1 MAARRASRPAAS
13 FNGILV
19 EPYSMIRNLLSVGGF
34 TLLSRVT
41 GFLSLAMQS
50 AIMGAGAVSDAFFIA
65 QRLPNSFRAIFG
77 EGAFNAAFVPSYSMA
92 LETEGDAAAEEFA
105 CEVYSLLLASQVILL
120 AIVWFFAPQFVSL
133 LAPGLSD
140 RPEKFALA
148 VSLTR
153 ITFPYLLFIT
163 LFVLHMGALNTHG
176 RFALPAFAPNLMN
189 LCVMAALALAFL
201 FPNAGYAA
209 SWGVTVS
216 GALELGLLMWAARR
230 IGILRG
236 LRKPHWPRVRD
247 FFVRLGPAVIGSASP
262 QIAVLADT
270 ILSSML
276 ADGGVSA
283 ISYAERLYQLPVG
296 VIGIAAG
303 TVLLPEMSRRIAAGD
318 EDGAFHAQSR
328 TMALT
333 IAAATP
339 FFVAF
344 DTMPELIVAGLFQR
358 GKFTA
363 ADAYAAGDVLAAY
376 GGGLMALVLIAS
388 ARASFQSRGDT
399 TTPMLVALA
408 ALAANVALKIVL
420 FRPLGAVGLA
430 TATAVGLW
438 INLAALVGI
447 ALTRDAMRFDDIF
460 GKTLIAS
467 FISGALLTLA
477 VFVCRR
483 PALALGAHF
492 GSQANLVALIALG
505 AVGALVYGGA
515 MLATLRAL
523 GAPIAAL
530 RRRS

>member
-1 MAARRASRPAAS
+1 
-13 FNGILV
+13 
-19 EPYSMIRNLLSVGGF
+19 MIRNLLSVGGF

-50 AIMGAGAVSDAFFIA
+50 AIMGAGLVSDAFFIA

-77 EGAFNAAFVPSYSMA
+77 EGAFNAAFVPSYSMS
-92 LETEGDAAAEEFA
+92 LEKEGDAAAEEFA
-105 CEVYSLLLASQVILL
+105 CEVYTLLLVSQLVLL
-120 AIVWFFAPQFVSL
+120 AIVWAFAPQFVSL
-133 LAPGLSD
+133 LAPGLGD

-189 LCVMAALALAFL
+189 LTVMAALAVSFL

-216 GALELGLLMWAARR
+216 GAMELGLLMWAARR

-247 FFVRLGPAVIGSASP
+247 FFVRLGPAIIGSASP
-262 QIAVLADT
+262 QIAVLVDT

-318 EDGAFHAQSR
+318 EDGAYRAQCR

-333 IAAATP
+333 IAAAAP

-358 GKFTA
+358 GKFTT

-376 GGGLMALVLIAS
+376 GSGLMALVLIAS
-388 ARASFQSRGDT
+388 ARASFQAHGDT
-399 TTPMLVALA
+399 RTPMLIALA
-408 ALAANVALKIVL
+408 ALAANVALKVAL
-420 FRPLGAVGLA
+420 FPPLGAVGLA

-438 INLAALVGI
+438 INLAALVAI
-447 ALTRDAMRFDDIF
+447 ALARDAMQFDYVF
-460 GKTLIAS
+460 GKTLAAT
-467 FISGALLTLA
+467 FIGCTGLTLVA
-477 VFVCRR
+477 ILGRA
-483 PALALGAHF
+483 PALALGSHF
-492 GSQANLVALIALG
+492 GSQASLVALIALG
-505 AVGALVYGGA
+505 AAGALVYGGA
-515 MLATLRAL
+515 LIGVLHYLGVRIASLR
-523 GAPIAAL
+523 G
-530 RRRS
+530 RR

>member
-1 MAARRASRPAAS
+1 
-13 FNGILV
+13 
-19 EPYSMIRNLLSVGGF
+19 MIRNLLSVGGF

-50 AIMGAGAVSDAFFIA
+50 AIMGAGVVSDAFFIA

-92 LETEGDAAAEEFA
+92 IEKEGDAAAEEFA
-105 CEVYSLLLASQVILL
+105 GEVYTLLLASQIVLL
-120 AIVWFFAPQFVSL
+120 AIVWVLTPQFVAL
-133 LAPGLSD
+133 LAPGLDD

-148 VSLTR
+148 VNLTR

-163 LFVLHMGALNTHG
+163 LFVLHMGALNARG

-189 LCVMAALALAFL
+189 LTVMAALAVAFL

-209 SWGVTVS
+209 SWGVTLS
-216 GALELGLLMWAARR
+216 GALELGLLMWQARR
-230 IGILRG
+230 LGILRRP
-236 LRKPHWPRVRD
+236 RKPHWPRVRE
-247 FFVRLGPAVIGSASP
+247 FFIRLGPAIIGSASP

-276 ADGGVSA
+276 ADGGVSS

-318 EDGAFHAQSR
+318 VAGAHRAQSR

-333 IAAATP
+333 IALTAP
-339 FFVAF
+339 FFIAF
-344 DTMPELIVAGLFQR
+344 DTIPELIVSGLFMR

-388 ARASFQSRGDT
+388 ARASFQARGDT
-399 TTPMLVALA
+399 RTPMTIALI
-408 ALAANVALKIVL
+408 ALAANVALKIAL

-430 TATAVGLW
+430 TATSVGLW
-438 INLAALVGI
+438 INLGALV
-447 ALTRDAMRFDDIF
+447 ALALAREALDFDETF
-460 GKTLIAS
+460 GKTLA
-467 FISGALLTLA
+467 ATLA
-477 VFVCRR
+477 ASAALTMVAVFGRA

-492 GSQANLVALIALG
+492 GSLANLVALIALG
-505 AVGALVYGGA
+505 AAGALVYGGA
-515 MLATLRAL
+515 LVGVLHIL
-523 GAPIAAL
+523 GVRLGSL
-530 RRRS
+530 RRRR

>member
-1 MAARRASRPAAS
+1 
-13 FNGILV
+13 
-19 EPYSMIRNLLSVGGF
+19 MIRHLLSVGGF

-41 GFLSLAMQS
+41 GFLSVAMQS
-50 AIMGAGAVSDAFFIA
+50 AIMGAGVVSDAFFIA

-92 LETEGDAAAEEFA
+92 IEQEGDEEAEELA
-105 CEVYSLLLASQVILL
+105 CEIYTLLLVSQIVILL
-120 AIVWFFAPQFVSL
+120 LVWAFTPQFVSL
-133 LAPGLSD
+133 LAPGLGD

-153 ITFPYLLFIT
+153 ITFPYLFFMT
-163 LFVLHMGALNTHG
+163 LFALHMGALNAHG

-189 LCVMAALALAFL
+189 LCVMAALGMAFL

-209 SWGVTVS
+209 SWGVTIS
-216 GALELGLLMWAARR
+216 GVLELALLMWGARQ
-230 IGILRG
+230 IGVLQS
-236 LRKPHWPRVRD
+236 LRKPHWWRVRD
-247 FFVRLGPAVIGSASP
+247 FFIRLGPAVIGSASP
-262 QIAVLADT
+262 QIAVFADT

-318 EDGAFHAQSR
+318 VAGAHHAQSR

-333 IAAATP
+333 VALAAP
-339 FFVAF
+339 FFIAF
-344 DTMPELIVAGLFQR
+344 VTLPELIVAGLFEH

-363 ADAYAAGDVLAAY
+363 HDAYAAGDVLAAY

-399 TTPMLVALA
+399 RTPMLIALCG
-408 ALAANVALKIVL
+408 LAANVALKVVL

-430 TATAVGLW
+430 TATSVGLW
-438 INLAALVGI
+438 INFGALI
-447 ALTRDAMRFDDIF
+447 ALAIAQDKIDFDAMF
-460 GKTLIAS
+460 GKTALATIAAA
-467 FISGALLTLA
+467 IPLALVAILL
-477 VFVCRR
+477 RG

-492 GSQANLVALIALG
+492 GGLANLVALFALG
-505 AVGALVYGGA
+505 VAGALVYG
-515 MLATLRAL
+515 
-523 GAPIAAL
+523 AAL
-530 RRRS
+530 VGALRLLGVSLPALRLRRAS

>member
-1 MAARRASRPAAS
+1 
-13 FNGILV
+13 
-19 EPYSMIRNLLSVGGF
+19 MIRNLLSVGGF

-92 LETEGDAAAEEFA
+92 IEQKGDAAAEEFA
-105 CEVYSLLLASQVILL
+105 GEVYTLLLASQIILL
-120 AIVWFFAPQFVSL
+120 AIVWTLTPQFVSL
-133 LAPGLSD
+133 LAPGLDD

-148 VSLTR
+148 VNLTR

-163 LFVLHMGALNTHG
+163 LFVLHMGALNARG

-189 LCVMAALALAFL
+189 FSVMAALAVAFL

-209 SWGVTVS
+209 SWGITIS
-216 GALELGLLMWAARR
+216 GVLELGLLMWQARR
-230 IGILRG
+230 IGVLQRLR
-236 LRKPHWPRVRD
+236 RPHWSRVRD
-247 FFVRLGPAVIGSASP
+247 FFIRLGPAIIGSASP

-276 ADGGVSA
+276 PDGGVSS

-303 TVLLPEMSRRIAAGD
+303 TVLLPEMSRRLAAGD
-318 EDGAFHAQSR
+318 EAGALHAQSR

-333 IAAATP
+333 VALAAP
-339 FFVAF
+339 FFIAF
-344 DTMPELIVAGLFQR
+344 DTIPELIVAGLFQR
-358 GKFTA
+358 GKFSA

-376 GGGLMALVLIAS
+376 GAGLMALVLIAS
-388 ARASFQSRGDT
+388 ARASFQARGDT
-399 TTPMLVALA
+399 RTPMLIALA

-430 TATAVGLW
+430 TATSVGLW
-438 INLAALVGI
+438 INLAALVGL
-447 ALTRDAMRFDDIF
+447 ALAQEGMRFDAIFVKTLGATFVACAFLAAVAIF
-460 GKTLIAS
+460 GRS
-467 FISGALLTLA
+467 S
-477 VFVCRR
+477 
-483 PALALGAHF
+483 ALALGAHF
-492 GSQANLVALIALG
+492 GALANLVALTAL
-505 AVGALVYGGA
+505 AVVGALVYAGVLLGA
-515 MLATLRAL
+515 LRAS
-523 GAPIAAL
+523 GVTIASL
-530 RRRS
+530 RR

>member
-1 MAARRASRPAAS
+1 
-13 FNGILV
+13 
-19 EPYSMIRNLLSVGGF
+19 MIRNLLSVGGF

-50 AIMGAGAVSDAFFIA
+50 AIMGAGVVSDAFFIA
-65 QRLPNSFRAIFG
+65 QRLPNSFRAIFA

-92 LETEGDAAAEEFA
+92 LEKEGDEAAEEFA
-105 CEVYSLLLASQVILL
+105 CEVYTLLLVSQIVLL
-120 AIVWFFAPQFVSL
+120 AIVWAFAPQFVSL
-133 LAPGLSD
+133 LAPGLGD

-189 LCVMAALALAFL
+189 LTVMAALAVAYL
-201 FPNAGYAA
+201 FPNPGYAA

-230 IGILRG
+230 IGVLRG

-247 FFVRLGPAVIGSASP
+247 FFLKLGPAVIGSASP

-276 ADGGVSA
+276 PDGGVSA

-303 TVLLPEMSRRIAAGD
+303 TVLLPAMSRRIASGD
-318 EDGAFHAQSR
+318 EHGAYHAQSR

-333 IAAATP
+333 IALAAP
-339 FFVAF
+339 FFIAF
-344 DTMPELIVAGLFQR
+344 VTIPELIMSGLFMR
-358 GKFTA
+358 GKFTV
-363 ADAYAAGDVLAAY
+363 ADAFASGDVLSAY
-376 GGGLMALVLIAS
+376 GGGLLALVLIAS
-388 ARASFQSRGDT
+388 ARASFQARGDT
-399 TTPMLVALA
+399 KTPMLIALA
-408 ALAANVALKIVL
+408 ALAVNVVLKIML

-430 TATAVGLW
+430 TATSVGLW
-438 INLAALVGI
+438 INFAALVAI
-447 ALTRDAMRFDDIF
+447 ALTRDAMRFDALFVKVVAASGAASLLLAALAIF
-460 GKTLIAS
+460 GRA
-467 FISGALLTLA
+467 
-477 VFVCRR
+477 

-492 GSQANLVALIALG
+492 GGFANTIALLALG
-505 AVGALVYGGA
+505 AVGALVYA
-515 MLATLRAL
+515 ATLL
-523 GAPIAAL
+523 GVL
-530 RRRS
+530 RIGGVSLPSLKRLSF